1 METTVKH
8 LSDTKVELTI
18 VLASKELATAEQ
30 VALTKLTKTVKVPG
44 FRAGKVPAGVAAK
57 HVDPQAL
64 AEQTL
69 EDAVSR
75 AVAEAFLSKKL
86 QALDRPEVEI
96 KKYVPSETLE
106 FTAQVEIIPKVT
118 LGDYKKLT
126 TKPSK
131 KAVTAKDVDEVIE
144 RMLTG
149 MAEKKEVKRAAKI
162 GDDAVI
168 DFVGKRDGVAFDG
181 GSAKDYT
188 LGLGQNQFIPGF
200 EEGIVGHKA
209 GEEFDLNLEFPSDY
223 HAKDLAGQKVVFTVT
238 LNKVLEPTIPELNDD
253 FAAKAGPFKTVA
265 ELKADIKREIT
276 ARNEREEGQ
285 KYRDDLLDELIKKS
299 KVPVPEILITDQMRS
314 IEQDFARNL
323 SYQGMSL
330 ESYLASSSFK
340 DEDEWREKEVRPS
353 ALRRVQAGLVLA
365 ELTTAEKINATDAEI
380 DEHVEVHKQQYLNNP
395 DMLKQFETPE
405 VRRDIANHFIT
416 EKTIEHLVDLN
427 K

>member
-1 METTVKH
+1 METTIKH
-8 LSDTKVELTI
+8 LSDTNVELTI
-18 VLASKELATAEQ
+18 TVGSKELATAEQ

-44 FRAGKVPAGVAAK
+44 FRAGKVPSGVAAK

-64 AEQTL
+64 QEQTL

-75 AVAEAFLSKKL
+75 AVAEAFLSNKL
-86 QALDRPEVEI
+86 QALDRPAVEI

-106 FTAQVEIIPKVT
+106 FTAEVEVIPKVT

-149 MAEKKEVKRAAKI
+149 MADKKEVKRAAKN

-188 LGLGQNQFIPGF
+188 LALGQNQFIPGF

-209 GEEFDLNLEFPSDY
+209 GEEFDLELKFPSDY

-238 LNKVLEPTIPELNDD
+238 LNKILEPSIAELNDE

-265 ELKADIKREIT
+265 ELKADIKREIA
-276 ARNEREEGQ
+276 ARNEREDGQ
-285 KYRDDLLDELIKKS
+285 KFRDDLLDELIKKS

-365 ELTTAEKINATDAEI
+365 ELTTAENISATDAEI

-405 VRRDIANHFIT
+405 VRRDIANHFVT

>member
-8 LSDTKVELTI
+8 LSDTKVELIIT
-18 VLASKELATAEQ
+18 VGSKELAAAEQ

-64 AEQTL
+64 QEQTL

-75 AVAEAFLSKKL
+75 AVAEAFLSQKL
-86 QALDRPEVEI
+86 QALDRPAVEI
-96 KKYVPSETLE
+96 KKYVPGETLE
-106 FTAQVEIIPKVT
+106 FTAEVEIIPKVT

-131 KAVTAKDVDEVIE
+131 KAVTTKDVDEVIE

-149 MAEKKEVKRAAKI
+149 MADKKEVKRAAKN

-188 LGLGQNQFIPGF
+188 LSLGQNQFIPGF

-209 GEEFDLNLEFPSDY
+209 GEEFDLELKFPSDY

-238 LNKVLEPTIPELNDD
+238 LNKILEPSIPELNDE

-265 ELKADIKREIT
+265 ELKADIKREIAT
-276 ARNEREEGQ
+276 RNEREDGQ
-285 KYRDDLLDELIKKS
+285 RFRDDLLDELIKKS

-365 ELTTAEKINATDAEI
+365 ELTTAENISATDAEI

-405 VRRDIANHFIT
+405 VRRDIANHFVT